1 MGFNIIKMNRR
12 DALSSVAV
20 LLGGTIIGSK
30 SFLLSGCSSSPEKVN
45 KLFTAKDVALLEE
58 IAETIIPET
67 NTPGAK
73 AAKTGAFMSLM
84 VLDCYTPEEQKIF
97 LEGLK
102 TIDKAAE
109 KKYTAKFID
118 LDKGQRKALLTEID
132 KENKDY
138 DPAKNGDKPHYFRMM
153 KELTML
159 GYFTSEIGGT
169 QQLTYV
175 EVPGRWDACIDY
187 KKGDPVYLNP

>member
-1 MGFNIIKMNRR
+1 MNRR
-12 DALSSVAV
+12 EALSAV
-20 LLGGTIIGSK
+20 GLLLGGTIIGSEV
-30 SFLLSGCSSSPEKVN
+30 FLTGCSSSPEKVN
-45 KLFTAKDVALLEE
+45 KLFTIKDVALMDE

-67 NTPGAK
+67 STPGAK
-73 AAKTGAFMSLM
+73 AAKAGAFMAIM
-84 VLDCYTPEEQKIF
+84 IQDCYQPKEQEAF

-102 TIDKAAE
+102 TIDELAN
-109 KKYTAKFID
+109 KKYTSNFID
-118 LDKGQRKALLTEID
+118 LDKDQRKALLMEVD
-132 KENKDY
+132 KEQKGY
-138 DPAKNGDKPHYFRMM
+138 DKSKNDDKPHYFRLM

-159 GYFTSEIGGT
+159 GYFTSEVGGT

>member
-1 MGFNIIKMNRR
+1 MNRR
-12 DALSSVAV
+12 EALSAV
-20 LLGGTIIGSK
+20 GLLLGGTIIGSEV
-30 SFLLSGCSSSPEKVN
+30 FLTGCSSSPEKVN
-45 KLFTAKDVALLEE
+45 QLFNVKDVALMDE

-73 AAKTGAFMSLM
+73 AAKTGEFMAIM
-84 VLDCYTPEEQKIF
+84 VQDCYTADEQKVF
-97 LEGLK
+97 LDGLK
-102 TIDKAAE
+102 TIDK
-109 KKYTAKFID
+109 TAGDQYSKKFID
-118 LDKGQRKALLTEID
+118 LDKDQRKALLIGID

-138 DPAKNGDKPHYFRMM
+138 DQSKNGDKPHYFRMM

-159 GYFTSEIGGT
+159 GYFTSEVGGT